1 MHALDTHKAV
11 TRLETAGLSRQTAEA
26 VVEIFDTASNVA
38 TADLISKVDTLTEK
52 QEKLATKAAL
62 EKIEKD
68 MAALATKDAVEKI
81 EKDMAALATKAA
93 VEKIEK
99 DMAALA
105 TKAAV
110 EKVEKDMATKAELKD
125 LATEVQSLTG
135 RVENIEKNMATKAEL
150 VDLKVDIIRWNI
162 GVVIAFAALMIAS
175 AKLL

>member
-52 QEKLATKAAL
+52 QEKLATKAAVEKIEKDMAALATKAAL

-68 MAALATKDAVEKI
+68 MAALATKDA
-81 EKDMAALATKAA
+81 L
-93 VEKIEK
+93 
-99 DMAALA
+99 
-105 TKAAV
+105 
-110 EKVEKDMATKAELKD
+110 EKVEKDMATKADLKD